1 MITLALCLLGIL
13 LYRQIQQLITAEG
26 DLNVARNELE
36 IIAQTDSLTHLA
48 NRRRFDATFQQE
60 WGRARRN
67 NSTIAIILLDIDWF
81 KQYNDHY
88 GHLQGDD
95 CLRQVA
101 EIIGTCVNRPG
112 DLAARYGGEEFV
124 VLLPETNLAGALSV
138 AENVR
143 LSIAS
148 ALIDHAGSS
157 LGILTIS
164 SGVVAINSP
173 AKDSYTAA
181 LAEAD
186 RLLYLAKSKGRN
198 AVEGQ
203 SMPDAYRLHQT
214 NVIDLS

>member
-1 MITLALCLLGIL
+1 M
-13 LYRQIQQLITAEG
+13 
-26 DLNVARNELE
+26 
-36 IIAQTDSLTHLA
+36 
-48 NRRRFDATFQQE
+48 
-60 WGRARRN
+60 
-67 NSTIAIILLDIDWF
+67 
-81 KQYNDHY
+81 
-88 GHLQGDD
+88 
-95 CLRQVA
+95 
-101 EIIGTCVNRPG
+101 
-112 DLAARYGGEEFV
+112 

-173 AKDSYTAA
+173 IKDSYTAA

-203 SMPDAYRLHQT
+203 SMPDTYRLHQT
-214 NVIDLS
+214 NVIDLSR